1 MQRMKVLLLC
11 TQFPYPPR
19 TGFKMRVYQLARQL
33 AARHDLTLLSYAE
46 PGEAAAR
53 DALASEMQVH
63 VVEKSYI
70 PGLRRRVRQAASIA
84 SSRPYACRSVYTD
97 EMQHT
102 IEQLCREQSFDVVQL
117 ESTLFCQFEFP
128 DDVAVVLDEHN
139 IEFELYKRMYQTER
153 SAARRAY
160 NLVEYLRF
168 RRFEQRSWRCVDG
181 VLVCSE
187 REVSI
192 VRGNAPTVPLGVAP
206 NGVDLEYFAPSTED
220 VDPCTIV
227 FNGYLDYRPNHDAAV
242 HLVHDIWPLIRSRH
256 PGARL
261 ELVGRY
267 EHADLRPLQAPGVTI
282 TGEVPDV
289 RPHIGRATVVTVPIR
304 MGGGTR
310 LKVVEALAMGKSV
323 VSTSVGCEGVAVRD
337 REHLLIADDP
347 ASFAAAILDVI
358 ASRELRAE
366 LGRSARELAEREY
379 SWDVAGDRIEA
390 LYAQV
395 AGERNRERA
404 GPSEPALAR

>member
-1 MQRMKVLLLC
+1 
-11 TQFPYPPR
+11 
-19 TGFKMRVYQLARQL
+19 
-33 AARHDLTLLSYAE
+33 
-46 PGEAAAR
+46 
-53 DALASEMQVH
+53 
-63 VVEKSYI
+63 
-70 PGLRRRVRQAASIA
+70 
-84 SSRPYACRSVYTD
+84 
-97 EMQHT
+97 
-102 IEQLCREQSFDVVQL
+102 
-117 ESTLFCQFEFP
+117 
-128 DDVAVVLDEHN
+128 
-139 IEFELYKRMYQTER
+139 
-153 SAARRAY
+153 
-160 NLVEYLRF
+160 
-168 RRFEQRSWRCVDG
+168 
-181 VLVCSE
+181 
-187 REVSI
+187 
-192 VRGNAPTVPLGVAP
+192 
-206 NGVDLEYFAPSTED
+206 
-220 VDPCTIV
+220 
-227 FNGYLDYRPNHDAAV
+227 
-242 HLVHDIWPLIRSRH
+242 
-256 PGARL
+256 
-261 ELVGRY
+261 
-267 EHADLRPLQAPGVTI
+267 VTI

-366 LGRSARELAEREY
+366 LGRSARALAEREY